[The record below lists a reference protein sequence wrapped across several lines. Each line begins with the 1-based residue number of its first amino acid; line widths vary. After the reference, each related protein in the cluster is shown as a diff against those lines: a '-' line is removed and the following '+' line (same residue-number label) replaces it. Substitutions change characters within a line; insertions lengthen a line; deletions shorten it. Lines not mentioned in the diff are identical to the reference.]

1 MELSRLIYVSR
12 AVGGADVDLWA
23 MSSILHAAE
32 RNNYQFGLTGML
44 LAHDGYFC
52 QALEGSAGAIQGL
65 MAILQGDRRHE
76 HIQILGQQPI
86 SARSF
91 GDWTMAQVVVTPVL
105 AAHLAG
111 LDLNAVGFDDALRL
125 LSEAADQ
132 MKVPI

>member
-1 MELSRLIYVSR
+1 VSR

-52 QALEGSAGAIQGL
+52 QALEGPASSIQGL
-65 MAILQGDRRHE
+65 MAILQEDRRHAQ
-76 HIQILGQQPI
+76 IQILGHQPI
-86 SARSF
+86 SARYF

-105 AAHLAG
+105 AAYLAG
-111 LDLNAVGFDDALRL
+111 LDLDAVGFDEALRL
-125 LSEAADQ
+125 LSEVADQ
-132 MKVPI
+132 MEVPI